1 MAPGKDGKNMWKALE
16 SSCPSPWFT
25 RALTLLGRE
34 GWVHR
39 EGELLSVGRRGVME
53 QGRCRG
59 WMLSLLK
66 SEWATQSSHTGG
78 SRPVIFRDPRHR
90 LQRQKPVYAN
100 FFSNAFF
107 LVITF
112 SLSPSHC
119 TFLPLSFLLPILLHF
134 LPLSFASSPL
144 PLYTFPPL
152 IPPSPL

>member
-1 MAPGKDGKNMWKALE
+1 MWKALE

-100 FFSNAFF
+100 FFLMSSFLSSLFHFLLPTFF
-107 LVITF
+107 
-112 SLSPSHC
+112 PR
-119 TFLPLSFLLPILLHF
+119 SFLLPFLLHF

>member
-1 MAPGKDGKNMWKALE
+1 MAPGKVGKNTWKALE

-25 RALTLLGRE
+25 RALKLLGRE

-39 EGELLSVGRRGVME
+39 EGERLSVGRRGVME

-66 SEWATQSSHTGG
+66 SEWATPSSHTGG

-100 FFSNAFF
+100 FYLMPSF
-107 LVITF
+107 LLSLFHFLLPTVLSF
-112 SLSPSHC
+112 LSPSSFPSSF
-119 TFLPLSFLLPILLHF
+119 TSFLFHLL
-134 LPLSFASSPL
+134 
-144 PLYTFPPL
+144 PPL
-152 IPPSPL
+152 FLFTLFLL